1 MLDFPSVPPRRF
13 VHLPVRRQHH
23 ELLSLLRLPALS
35 CLAISSSARVGP
47 QRTARAG
54 ASQGAFR
61 RSGPTRSPKRD
72 QDVTDAVTQGSCR
85 FPALRGT
92 EMPLLFT

>member
-1 MLDFPSVPPRRF
+1 MLDFLRVPPRRF
-13 VHLPVRRQHH
+13 VYLPVRLQRHA
-23 ELLSLLRLPALS
+23 LLSLLRLPASS